1 VCCSSEYALLIA
13 VINSYE
19 GSIVTL
25 WNFLANKK
33 SALLKRWFDV
43 VMEPYPTET
52 SGLLKNQEKQFTN
65 PVGYT
70 ISHGLEHIFD
80 MLIDEKGAD
89 LEGMVPFLDSIVRI
103 RAVQDLRP
111 SQALS
116 FVFHL
121 RSVIREELASEA
133 KEFCEEMAIL
143 ESRIDAIALMSFD
156 IFVKCREK
164 VYELKANEVKNR
176 TFRLLQ
182 MANLVSEGRKEQ
194 SD

>member
-1 VCCSSEYALLIA
+1 MCRSSEEPLHGTAHD
-13 VINSYE
+13 SYT
-19 GSIVTL
+19 GDFVTL
-25 WNFLANKK
+25 WSFLAHKK
-33 SALLKRWFDV
+33 SALVKKWFDI
-43 VMEPYPTET
+43 VMEPYPAGT
-52 SGLLKNQEKQFTN
+52 SSLLKNQEKQFTN

-70 ISHGLEHIFD
+70 VSHGLENIFD
-80 MLIDEKGAD
+80 KLIDEKGAD
-89 LEGMVPFLDSIVRI
+89 FEAMVPFLDSIVRI

-121 RSVIREELASEA
+121 RNAIREELASEA
-133 KEFCEEMAIL
+133 KEFCGEMEIL

-182 MANLVSEGRKEQ
+182 MANLVSGGHKEQ

>member
-1 VCCSSEYALLIA
+1 M
-13 VINSYE
+13 
-19 GSIVTL
+19 TL

-43 VMEPYPTET
+43 VMEPYPAET

>member
-1 VCCSSEYALLIA
+1 M
-13 VINSYE
+13 
-19 GSIVTL
+19 GGTVTF

-33 SALLKRWFDV
+33 STLVKRWFDI
-43 VMEPYPTET
+43 VMEPYPADTA
-52 SGLLKNQEKQFTN
+52 GFLKNQKRQFTN

-70 ISHGLEHIFD
+70 ISQGLETLFD
-80 MLIDEKGAD
+80 RLIDEKGAD
-89 LEGMVPFLDSIVRI
+89 FEAMVPVLDSIVRI
-103 RAVQDLRP
+103 RAVQDLKP

-121 RSVIREELASEA
+121 RNAIREELTSEA
-133 KEFCEEMAIL
+133 KEFREEMATL

-156 IFVKCREK
+156 IFVNCREK

-182 MANLVSEGRKEQ
+182 MANLASGGHKE
-194 SD
+194 

>member
-1 VCCSSEYALLIA
+1 VCFSSEDLPHNTA
-13 VINSYE
+13 V
-19 GSIVTL
+19 GSCKGVSVNL
-25 WNFLANKK
+25 WDFLAHKK
-33 SALLKRWFDV
+33 SAVVKRWFDI
-43 VMEPYPTET
+43 VMEPYPAET
-52 SGLLKNQEKQFTN
+52 AGLLKNPKKQFTN

-80 MLIDEKGAD
+80 KLIDEKGAD
-89 LEGMVPFLDSIVRI
+89 FEGMATFLDSIVRI

-121 RSVIREELASEA
+121 KNAIRQELPSET
-133 KEFCEEMAIL
+133 KEFCGEMVIL
-143 ESRIDAIALMSFD
+143 ESRIDAMALISFD
-156 IFVKCREK
+156 IYAKCREK

-182 MANLVSEGRKEQ
+182 MANLVSADHEEE
-194 SD
+194 SE

>member
-1 VCCSSEYALLIA
+1 M
-13 VINSYE
+13 
-19 GSIVTL
+19 TL
-25 WNFLANKK
+25 WNFLAHKK
-33 SALLKRWFDV
+33 SALVKRWFDI
-43 VMEPYPTET
+43 VMEPYPAGT

-70 ISHGLEHIFD
+70 ISHGLENILD
-80 MLIDEKGAD
+80 KLIDEKGAD
-89 LEGMVPFLDSIVRI
+89 FEAMVPFLDSIVRI
-103 RAVQDLRP
+103 RAVQDLKP

-121 RSVIREELASEA
+121 RNAIREELASDA
-133 KEFCEEMAIL
+133 KEFCEEMAVL
-143 ESRIDAIALMSFD
+143 ESRIDAIALISFD

-182 MANLVSEGRKEQ
+182 MANLVSEGHKEQ

>member
-1 VCCSSEYALLIA
+1 MCCSSEEPPHSADQNFYT
-13 VINSYE
+13 
-19 GSIVTL
+19 GDPVTL
-25 WNFLANKK
+25 WDYLAQKRT
-33 SALLKRWFDV
+33 ALVKRWFDI
-43 VMEPYPTET
+43 VMESYPADTA
-52 SGLLKNQEKQFTN
+52 GLLKNQKKQFTN

-80 MLIDEKGAD
+80 KLIEGKGAD

-133 KEFCEEMAIL
+133 KEFPAEMATL

-156 IFVKCREK
+156 IFMKCREK

-182 MANLVSEGRKEQ
+182 MANLVSEGHKEP

>member
-43 VMEPYPTET
+43 VMEPYPAET

>member
-1 VCCSSEYALLIA
+1 M
-13 VINSYE
+13 
-19 GSIVTL
+19 GGPVTL
-25 WNFLANKK
+25 WNLLAHKK
-33 SALLKRWFDV
+33 SALVKRWFDI
-43 VMEPYPTET
+43 VMEPYPADTA
-52 SGLLKNQEKQFTN
+52 GFLKNQEKQFTN

-80 MLIDEKGAD
+80 KLIEEKEPD
-89 LEGMVPFLDSIVRI
+89 FEGIVPFLENIVRI

-121 RSVIREELASEA
+121 RNAIREELAAEA
-133 KEFCEEMAIL
+133 KEFCTERATL
-143 ESRIDAIALMSFD
+143 ESRIDAIALMAFD

-164 VYELKANEVKNR
+164 VYELRANEVKNR

-182 MANLVSEGRKEQ
+182 MANLVSEGHKE
-194 SD
+194 

>member
-1 VCCSSEYALLIA
+1 MCCSSEYALLIA

-43 VMEPYPTET
+43 VMEPYPAET

>member
-1 VCCSSEYALLIA
+1 
-13 VINSYE
+13 
-19 GSIVTL
+19 VTL
-25 WNFLANKK
+25 WDFLAHKK
-33 SALLKRWFDV
+33 SALMKRWFDIA
-43 VMEPYPTET
+43 MEPYPADTA
-52 SGLLKNQEKQFTN
+52 GLLKNQKKQFTN

-70 ISHGLEHIFD
+70 ISHGLENILNK
-80 MLIDEKGAD
+80 LIDEKGAD
-89 LEGMVPFLDSIVRI
+89 FEGMVPFLESIVRI

-121 RSVIREELASEA
+121 RNAIREELASEA
-133 KEFCEEMAIL
+133 KEFSAEMATL
-143 ESRIDAIALMSFD
+143 ESRIDAIALISFD

-182 MANLVSEGRKEQ
+182 MANLVSEGHKEQ